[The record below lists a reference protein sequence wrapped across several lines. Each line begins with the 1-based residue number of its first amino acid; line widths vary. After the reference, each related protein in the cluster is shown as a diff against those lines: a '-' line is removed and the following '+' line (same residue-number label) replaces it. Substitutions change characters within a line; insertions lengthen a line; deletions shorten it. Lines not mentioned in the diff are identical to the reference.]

1 MANIKVLCAEDDRLM
16 RLEMKEKMTAKG
28 WEVIE
33 AANGEEAFVIYKECR
48 PDVVILDVDMPKRSG
63 LEVLQLIRI
72 NDLQTPVVIYSSL
85 TEEKDLKNGLYHGAQ
100 VYLIK
105 NYSVALLLE
114 QIERL
119 IGRTASSVVKLT
131 DNVTYDF
138 AKAEL
143 CIGEQRQKLTMLESK
158 VFAILCKNK
167 NRLSPRE
174 VLLLAGWNSTAYNYE
189 SQLNKVIRKLRKLLM
204 RENQVKIILDK
215 GNGYWLKTEEGYT
228 HLMMDNCWD

>member
-1 MANIKVLCAEDDRLM
+1 MAIIKVLCAEDDRLM

-33 AANGEEAFVIYKECR
+33 AVDGKEALVKYKKYR
-48 PDVVILDVDMPKRSG
+48 PDIVVLDVNMPKRSG
-63 LEVLQLIRI
+63 LEVLQLI
-72 NDLQTPVVIYSSL
+72 PVVIYSSL
-85 TEEKDLKNGLYHGAQ
+85 AEEKDLKIGLCQGAQ
-100 VYLIK
+100 VYLVK

-114 QIERL
+114 QVERL
-119 IGRTASSVVKLT
+119 IGKTASSVIGLT
-131 DNVTYDF
+131 DNITYDF

-167 NRLSPRE
+167 NSLSPRE

-215 GNGYWLKTEEGYT
+215 GNGYWLKTEEDI
-228 HLMMDNCWD
+228 HI

>member
-1 MANIKVLCAEDDRLM
+1 MAIIKVLCAEDDRLM

-33 AANGEEAFVIYKECR
+33 AVDGKEALVKYKKYR
-48 PDVVILDVDMPKRSG
+48 PDIVVLDVNMPKRSG
-63 LEVLQLIRI
+63 LEVLQLIRV

-85 TEEKDLKNGLYHGAQ
+85 AEEKDLKIGLCQGAQ
-100 VYLIK
+100 VYLVK

-114 QIERL
+114 QVERL
-119 IGRTASSVVKLT
+119 IGKTASSVIGLT
-131 DNVTYDF
+131 DNITYDF

-158 VFAILCKNK
+158 VFAILCKNN

-215 GNGYWLKTEEGYT
+215 GNGYWLKTEEDI
-228 HLMMDNCWD
+228 HI

>member
-1 MANIKVLCAEDDRLM
+1 MAIIKVLCAEDDRLM

-33 AANGEEAFVIYKECR
+33 AVDGKDR
-48 PDVVILDVDMPKRSG
+48 PDIVVLDVNMPKRSG
-63 LEVLQLIRI
+63 LEVLQLIRV

-85 TEEKDLKNGLYHGAQ
+85 AEEKDLKIGLCQGAQ
-100 VYLIK
+100 VYLVK

-114 QIERL
+114 QVERL
-119 IGRTASSVVKLT
+119 IGKTASSVIGLT
-131 DNVTYDF
+131 DNITYDF

-167 NRLSPRE
+167 NSLSPRE

-215 GNGYWLKTEEGYT
+215 GNGYWLKTEEDI
-228 HLMMDNCWD
+228 HI

>member
-1 MANIKVLCAEDDRLM
+1 MAIIKVLCAEDDRLM

-33 AANGEEAFVIYKECR
+33 AVDGKEALVKYKKYR
-48 PDVVILDVDMPKRSG
+48 PDIVVLDVNMPKRSG
-63 LEVLQLIRI
+63 LEVLQL
-72 NDLQTPVVIYSSL
+72 QTPVVIYSSL
-85 TEEKDLKNGLYHGAQ
+85 AEEKDLKIGLCQGAQ
-100 VYLIK
+100 VYLVK

-114 QIERL
+114 QVERL
-119 IGRTASSVVKLT
+119 IGKTASSVIGLT
-131 DNVTYDF
+131 DNITYDF

-215 GNGYWLKTEEGYT
+215 GNGYWLKTEEDI
-228 HLMMDNCWD
+228 HI

>member
-1 MANIKVLCAEDDRLM
+1 
-16 RLEMKEKMTAKG
+16 
-28 WEVIE
+28 
-33 AANGEEAFVIYKECR
+33 
-48 PDVVILDVDMPKRSG
+48 MPKRSG
-63 LEVLQLIRI
+63 LEVLQLIRV

-85 TEEKDLKNGLYHGAQ
+85 AEEKDLKIGLCQGAQ
-100 VYLIK
+100 VYLVK
-105 NYSVALLLE
+105 NYSVV
-114 QIERL
+114 ERL
-119 IGRTASSVVKLT
+119 IGKTASSVIGLT
-131 DNVTYDF
+131 DNITYDF

-215 GNGYWLKTEEGYT
+215 GNGYWLKTEEDI
-228 HLMMDNCWD
+228 HI

>member
-1 MANIKVLCAEDDRLM
+1 
-16 RLEMKEKMTAKG
+16 
-28 WEVIE
+28 
-33 AANGEEAFVIYKECR
+33 
-48 PDVVILDVDMPKRSG
+48 MPKRSG
-63 LEVLQLIRI
+63 LEVLQLIRV

-85 TEEKDLKNGLYHGAQ
+85 AEEKDLKIGLCQGAQ
-100 VYLIK
+100 VYLVK

-114 QIERL
+114 QVERL
-119 IGRTASSVVKLT
+119 IGKTASSVIGLT
-131 DNVTYDF
+131 DNITYDF

-174 VLLLAGWNSTAYNYE
+174 VLLLAG
-189 SQLNKVIRKLRKLLM
+189 LNKVIRKLRKLLM

-215 GNGYWLKTEEGYT
+215 GNGYWLKTEEDI
-228 HLMMDNCWD
+228 HI

>member
-1 MANIKVLCAEDDRLM
+1 MAIIKVLCAEDDRLM

-28 WEVIE
+28 WEGIE
-33 AANGEEAFVIYKECR
+33 AVDGKDKKYR
-48 PDVVILDVDMPKRSG
+48 PDIVVLDVNMPKRSG
-63 LEVLQLIRI
+63 LEVLQLIRV

-85 TEEKDLKNGLYHGAQ
+85 AEEKDLKIGLCQGAQ
-100 VYLIK
+100 VYLVK

-114 QIERL
+114 QVERL
-119 IGRTASSVVKLT
+119 IGKTASSVIGLT
-131 DNVTYDF
+131 DNITYDF

-215 GNGYWLKTEEGYT
+215 GNGYWLKTEEDI
-228 HLMMDNCWD
+228 HI

>member
-1 MANIKVLCAEDDRLM
+1 
-16 RLEMKEKMTAKG
+16 MTAKG

-33 AANGEEAFVIYKECR
+33 AVDGKEALVKYKKYR
-48 PDVVILDVDMPKRSG
+48 PDIVVLDVNMPKRSG
-63 LEVLQLIRI
+63 LEVLQLIRV

-85 TEEKDLKNGLYHGAQ
+85 AEEKDLKIGLCQGAQ
-100 VYLIK
+100 VYLVK

-114 QIERL
+114 QVERL
-119 IGRTASSVVKLT
+119 IGKTASSVIGLT
-131 DNVTYDF
+131 DNITYDF

-204 RENQVKIILDK
+204 RENQVKIILELLCK
-215 GNGYWLKTEEGYT
+215 GLHKSSYANKFIMQSDL
-228 HLMMDNCWD
+228 N

>member
-1 MANIKVLCAEDDRLM
+1 MAIIKVLCAEDDRLM

-33 AANGEEAFVIYKECR
+33 AVDGKEALVKYKKYR
-48 PDVVILDVDMPKRSG
+48 PDIVVLDVNMPKRSG
-63 LEVLQLIRI
+63 LEVLQLIRV

-85 TEEKDLKNGLYHGAQ
+85 AEEKDLKIGLCQGAQ
-100 VYLIK
+100 VYLVK

-114 QIERL
+114 QVERL
-119 IGRTASSVVKLT
+119 IGKTASSVIGLT
-131 DNVTYDF
+131 DNITYDF

-167 NRLSPRE
+167 NRLSPR
-174 VLLLAGWNSTAYNYE
+174 NSTAYNYE

-215 GNGYWLKTEEGYT
+215 GNGYWLKTEEDI
-228 HLMMDNCWD
+228 HI

>member
-1 MANIKVLCAEDDRLM
+1 MAIIKVLCAEDDRLM

-28 WEVIE
+28 WEGSF
-33 AANGEEAFVIYKECR
+33 GEVQKYR
-48 PDVVILDVDMPKRSG
+48 PDIVVLDVNMPKRSG
-63 LEVLQLIRI
+63 LEVLQLIRV

-85 TEEKDLKNGLYHGAQ
+85 AEEKDLKIGLCQGAQ
-100 VYLIK
+100 VYLVK

-114 QIERL
+114 QVERL
-119 IGRTASSVVKLT
+119 IGKTASSVIGLT
-131 DNVTYDF
+131 DNITYDF

-215 GNGYWLKTEEGYT
+215 GNGYWLKTEEDI
-228 HLMMDNCWD
+228 HI